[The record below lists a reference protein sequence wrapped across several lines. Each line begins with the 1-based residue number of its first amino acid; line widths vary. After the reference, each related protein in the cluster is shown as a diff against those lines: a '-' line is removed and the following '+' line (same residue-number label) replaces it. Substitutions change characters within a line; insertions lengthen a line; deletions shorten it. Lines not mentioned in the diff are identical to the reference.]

1 MTELGT
7 DTAAEIDL
15 PAVRKRT
22 RWVLIGSVFP
32 AGMGMTA
39 TFAATSLAAK
49 EITDNDGLATLA
61 ATRGMFISWCA
72 APSSFTSSLV

>member
-1 MTELGT
+1 MTEVGT
-7 DTAAEIDL
+7 DAVSEFDL

-22 RWVLIGSVFP
+22 RLTLIGSVFP

-49 EITDNDGLATLA
+49 EITANDGLATLA
-61 ATRGMFISWCA
+61 ATMTAIGLSLIHISE
-72 APSSFTSSLV
+72 PTRPY